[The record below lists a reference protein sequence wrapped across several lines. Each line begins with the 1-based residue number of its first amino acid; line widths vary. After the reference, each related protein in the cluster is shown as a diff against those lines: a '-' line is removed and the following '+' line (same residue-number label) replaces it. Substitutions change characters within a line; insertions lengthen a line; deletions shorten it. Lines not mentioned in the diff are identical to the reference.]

1 MENIKNNDNVQ
12 EQKKRPASSDSDFD
26 DAVDRVYQKYGSDLG
41 AFVRDVQKELQK
53 KVDSNKRSACG
64 ANLY

>member
-1 MENIKNNDNVQ
+1 MEDAKNPENVND
-12 EQKKRPASSDSDFD
+12 QKKRPESSHSDFD
-26 DAVDRVYQKYGSDLG
+26 EAVDRVYQKYGPDLG

-64 ANLY
+64 INFL